1 MKFSFLM
8 CVNQDQPFLSQAVE
22 SMIAQDHKDEY
33 EIIIVANNCLDA
45 LYDKLQSYAEK
56 SKNIRLFRTSIGQL
70 AFNLNYGFDQA
81 KGDYVVRMDADDV
94 CFPDRLTRTAEML
107 EVHGYPDVL
116 SGLAQRIDESG
127 TMIGGPE
134 SLSRKKNASDLL
146 WLKNPIVHPA
156 TAIKRES
163 LLKVRGYLGGINC
176 EDYDLWLRMDRA
188 RMAIVSANFVAI
200 QYRINPYQ
208 VKGSRIAYADGVG
221 LKLRE
226 ALFRGNLRFFAGTLI
241 GLGKFIFFSL
251 AGRMK

>member
-1 MKFSFLM
+1 MLFSFLM
-8 CVNQDQPFLSQAVE
+8 CVNQDQPFLDQAVE
-22 SMIAQDHKDEY
+22 SMITQDYKGDY

-45 LYDKLQSYAEK
+45 LYDKLQAYFEK

-81 KGDYVVRMDADDV
+81 NGDYVVRMDADDV

-107 EVHGYPDVL
+107 RVHGYPDVL
-116 SGLAQRIDESG
+116 SGLAEQIDEDG
-127 TMIGGPE
+127 LVIRRPRQTGNNKQI
-134 SLSRKKNASDLL
+134 SRLL
-146 WLKNPIVHPA
+146 PFSNPIVHPA

-176 EDYDLWLRMDRA
+176 EDYDLWLRMDRVG
-188 RMAIVSANFVAI
+188 MAIVPADFVAI

-226 ALFRGNLRFFAGTLI
+226 ALFRGNFRFFAGALL

-251 AGRMK
+251 ARKMK